1 MSSTLLRLDSACL
14 QQIPKQKQCQIF
26 SLILM
31 QICQPVA
38 EDVQGLAEPS
48 PKLVTAQS
56 RYELMALQS
65 FLVLQQ
71 SAPLFS
77 Q

>member
-1 MSSTLLRLDSACL
+1 MTGMECFEGRKLVFLTF
-14 QQIPKQKQCQIF
+14 IF
-26 SLILM
+26 IFDAKH
-31 QICQPVA
+31 VA
-38 EDVQGLAEPS
+38 MTGQGLAEPS